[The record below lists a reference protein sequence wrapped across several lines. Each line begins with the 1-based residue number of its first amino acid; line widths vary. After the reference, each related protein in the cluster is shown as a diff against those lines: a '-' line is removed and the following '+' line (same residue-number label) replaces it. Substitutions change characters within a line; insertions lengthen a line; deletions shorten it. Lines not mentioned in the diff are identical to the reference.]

1 MGLHAGSV
9 PATGHRGH
17 VLGQVFAADDFE
29 SSAGKQLLV
38 YRPGREN
45 VDSDGASG
53 RNLGVG
59 DETGDDRRIGEE
71 NPRAGCGDAAP
82 LSEDVRAVRE
92 VTHHI
97 YGDDGVKALIVE
109 RQASSSIDADKT
121 GTIAERALFGE
132 SGSCGDAL
140 LEEVDPHDAR
150 PRGLRKAESGATRP
164 AAHVEQVRSGAE
176 AEPLRK
182 TLELVGRNPT
192 GLPEVVSVCRATDM
206 VASGEAR
213 VRGCVQRDMLTHAL
227 TLVLLASAIESEG
240 MEAVGIDSG
249 KECYQLP

>member
-1 MGLHAGSV
+1 M
-9 PATGHRGH
+9 
-17 VLGQVFAADDFE
+17 
-29 SSAGKQLLV
+29 
-38 YRPGREN
+38 
-45 VDSDGASG
+45 
-53 RNLGVG
+53 
-59 DETGDDRRIGEE
+59 
-71 NPRAGCGDAAP
+71 
-82 LSEDVRAVRE
+82 
-92 VTHHI
+92 THHI
-97 YGDDGVKALIVE
+97 NRDDGVKALIVE
-109 RQASSSIDADKT
+109 RQASSGIDADKT

-213 VRGCVQRDMLTHAL
+213 VRGRVKGDMLTHAL
-227 TLVLLASAIESEG
+227 TLVRPSKRPRKAG
-240 MEAVGIDSG
+240 MEAAGLLMRRQARRDSPTPVHRYWRWLSG
-249 KECYQLP
+249 